1 MSRAFMKELDGWN
14 YCRSHHRECSDAAF
28 NGSCERTA
36 CKYRAENPKDDSG
49 TDTVKQQLKN
59 TK

>member
-1 MSRAFMKELDGWN
+1 MKELDGWN

-49 TDTVKQQLKN
+49 TDTVKQQSKN
-59 TK
+59 MK